1 MGIVLQGLQS
11 DKGSA
16 KSFSTHAVTNV
27 FVTSQQVSCYRREVP
42 YWANNGPNDGYT
54 GESPCPG
61 ATTGEDTGATRLYPT
76 QIGSDPPSP
85 AAQSMLVKDRS
96 ESDIRVDP
104 TNPAHLI
111 GSTKWF
117 SSPERYNH
125 VLAFYESSDGA
136 TTCPP

>member
-27 FVTSQQVSCYRREVP
+27 FVTSQLVSCYRPEVA
-42 YWANNGPNDGYT
+42 YSANNGPNDGYT

-61 ATTGEDTGATRLYPT
+61 ATTGEDIGGTHLYPT
-76 QIGSDPPSP
+76 QVGSDPPYP

-104 TNPAHLI
+104 TNPEHII
-111 GSTKWF
+111 GSTKCF
-117 SSPERYNH
+117 SIPE
-125 VLAFYESSDGA
+125 
-136 TTCPP
+136 